1 MTERTAG
8 KWILPQPEGGK
19 EYVPVPQLS
28 RTVPFGYKKDE
39 DKEGWLLP
47 IPLELDALESAKKY
61 LKQYSYRQV
70 AAWITT
76 ATGRHLSHTG
86 LKNRI
91 EHEQSNRRKSS
102 TYRLLAQRY
111 EEALRKAEEYEKRI
125 GTEGSY
131 FESDHYR
138 DISSSFRTND
148 I

>member
-8 KWILPQPEGGK
+8 KWILPQPEGK
-19 EYVPVPQLS
+19 EYVSVPQLS

-39 DKEGWLLP
+39 ENKGWLLP
-47 IPLELDALESAKKY
+47 IPLELDALEEAKKY

-76 ATGRHLSHTG
+76 ATGRQLSHAG

-131 FESDHYR
+131 FESNHFR
-138 DISSSFRTND
+138 DISSSFRTSD

>member
-1 MTERTAG
+1 MGERTAG

-19 EYVPVPQLS
+19 EYVSVPQLS
-28 RTVPFGYKKDE
+28 RTIPFGYKKDE
-39 DKEGWLLP
+39 ENEGWLLP
-47 IPLELDALESAKKY
+47 IPLELDALEEAKKY

-70 AAWITT
+70 ADWITT
-76 ATGRHLSHTG
+76 ATGRHLSHAG

-111 EEALRKAEEYEKRI
+111 KEALRKAEEYEKRI

-131 FESDHYR
+131 FDSSDYR
-138 DISSSFRTND
+138 DIAATFKTSD

>member
-1 MTERTAG
+1 MSERTAG

-19 EYVPVPQLS
+19 EYVSVPQLS
-28 RTVPFGYKKDE
+28 RIVPFGYKKDE
-39 DKEGWLLP
+39 ENQGWLLP
-47 IPLELDALESAKKY
+47 IPKELDALEQAKKY

-70 AAWITT
+70 ADWLTEAS
-76 ATGRHLSHTG
+76 GRQISHAG
-86 LKNRI
+86 LKSRI

-131 FESDHYR
+131 FKSDHYR
-138 DISSSFRTND
+138 DISSSFRSSD